1 MSKKTKVIKVVARL
15 VVSASVGYVAS
26 ALLGRVVPVHNLPAK
41 IASLITITIA
51 GGMAGDL
58 AAEYAEETISDF
70 VDALELEA

>member
-15 VVSASVGYVAS
+15 VVSASVGYVTS
-26 ALLGRVVPVHNLPAK
+26 SLLGRVVPVHNLPAK
-41 IASLITITIA
+41 IASLITISVI

-58 AAEYAEETISDF
+58 AAGYADETINEF